1 MSSVP
6 VYMISTLRALRIKMG
21 YPQKEAALML
31 GISVKTLQSWEKNA
45 EKIPYEKIKLIERIY
60 KTPQNY
66 IFFGKES
73 AFSEILKKYK
83 AV

>member
-1 MSSVP
+1 
-6 VYMISTLRALRIKMG
+6 MINTLRSLRTKLG
-21 YPQKEAALML
+21 YSQNEAALML
-31 GISVKTLQSWEKNA
+31 GISVKTLQGWEKNA
-45 EKIPYEKIKLIERIY
+45 ERIPYEKIKLIERVY